1 MRAHV
6 VAVGPYA
13 RVRIIDEV
21 HRIRLEI
28 VQVVFSGRVGCGG
41 NSEALVRIVGLA
53 RGDNELREHPAAGEE
68 VVRNDRVA
76 VVVRCADAA

>member
-21 HRIRLEI
+21 NRVSQE
-28 VQVVFSGRVGCGG
+28 VVEVVLSGRVRCGG

-53 RGDNELREHPAAGEE
+53 RGDNELREHPATSEE

-76 VVVRCADAA
+76 VIVRCADAA